1 MSPLTNQNSR
11 TTVYRYKYTEI
22 NNNNKKDL
30 VSHGHIKLCTQLN
43 VSAWDLKK
51 KRKKEKDISTVD
63 TGFFLEA

>member
-22 NNNNKKDL
+22 NKQKKDL